1 MNTLQANICLLAV
14 TLCWSFEVI
23 IHAVIP
29 EGVNPFATTCV
40 TSLIAALLLGGYF
53 FKRIAI
59 AIQSQRS
66 LFLRRILLLSV
77 LNAAYNVLYLE
88 GLEYF
93 DVSTGAFTAS
103 MTVVIIPVLLLAM
116 RRDTSVRTWISAFIV
131 LAGIVIAVIP
141 SITEMHDVRGV
152 GVMAAGCLVRA
163 VFIVKLNDFAREH
176 DPVTLSTGML
186 GLAALFAFIPW
197 VCMEPATFFALP
209 WNTELIAAYFVY
221 AYFIVAF
228 ATVLNVYAQRRASA
242 AHATVIYSTE
252 IVFSTI
258 WAAVLP
264 SGIIDSVAITPP
276 VVIGCL
282 LVVLGNLVEIMQR
295 EPWKESKPAGD
306 EVAAVMIRTSHPFA
320 TLLNRLKSR
329 AMRNVLLFIGLVA
342 IYLVIAL
349 PFKVLLVI
357 PGFADIRPVCM
368 LMPAYG
374 IFFGIP
380 GCLAS
385 ATGNLICDALS
396 DSLRWS
402 SIAGFIGNFVY
413 PFLLYLIWTKLRKEH
428 FHLRTPYMIAM
439 TVLSFAFCA
448 IVLASII
455 TPAVAH
461 FYHEVDVVK
470 FALTVIGNTLAFP
483 TGLAIPFIIL
493 IQEELGY
500 KPISRH
506 HDVEVRL
513 EEAGEK

>member
-23 IHAVIP
+23 IHSVIP

-40 TSLIAALLLGGYF
+40 TSLIAAILLMGYF
-53 FKRIAI
+53 FKRIII
-59 AIQSQRS
+59 AFQDNRS
-66 LFLRRILLLSV
+66 LFLRRIVFLSV
-77 LNAAYNVLYLE
+77 LNATYNVLFLL
-88 GLEYF
+88 GLEHF

-116 RRDTSVRTWISAFIV
+116 RRDTSIRTWISASIV
-131 LAGIVIAVIP
+131 LAGIVVALIP
-141 SITEMHDVRGV
+141 NITNMHDLRGV

-163 VFIVKLNDFAREH
+163 VFIVKLNDYAREH
-176 DPVTLSTGML
+176 DPITLSTGML
-186 GLAALFAFIPW
+186 TLAAVFSFIPW

-221 AYFIVAF
+221 AYFIVAL

-242 AHATVIYSTE
+242 AHATIIYSTE

-258 WAAVLP
+258 WAVMLP
-264 SGIIDSVAITPP
+264 SGIIDSVVVTPP

-282 LVVLGNLVEIMQR
+282 LVVLGNLVEIMQK
-295 EPWKESKPAGD
+295 EPWKESKRPAD
-306 EVAAVMIRTSHPFA
+306 EVDAVMIRTSHPFA

-329 AMRNVLLFIGLVA
+329 SMRSTLLFIGLVG

-349 PFKVLLVI
+349 PFKVLLII
-357 PGFADIRPVCM
+357 PGFADVRPVYM
-368 LMPAYG
+368 LLPAYG

-385 ATGNLICDALS
+385 ATGNLICDILS

-428 FHLRTPYMIAM
+428 FHLRTPSMIAM
-439 TVLSFAFCA
+439 TIASFALCA
-448 IVLASII
+448 VALAAII
-455 TPAVAH
+455 TPTVAY
-461 FYHEVDVVK
+461 FYQEVDAFTFAITVV
-470 FALTVIGNTLAFP
+470 GNSLAFP
-483 TGLAIPFIIL
+483 VGFAIPFIIL

-506 HDVEVRL
+506 YDVEDRI
-513 EEAGEK
+513 EEAGR